1 MQIPR
6 FILSLVKRRFSQKR
20 WSACSWL
27 RVNASTSLFSLFVM
41 LRSEFFLHQALTLM
55 TPSSLLFCRTLSKFY
70 FSKHW
75 SEDILSNLELIPPIY
90 LLPNDG
96 HSILQE
102 WW

>member
-1 MQIPR
+1 M
-6 FILSLVKRRFSQKR
+6 QKR

-41 LRSEFFLHQALTLM
+41 LRSEFFLHQALTLI
-55 TPSSLLFCRTLSKFY
+55 TPSSLLFVELY
-70 FSKHW
+70 QNLNISKHW